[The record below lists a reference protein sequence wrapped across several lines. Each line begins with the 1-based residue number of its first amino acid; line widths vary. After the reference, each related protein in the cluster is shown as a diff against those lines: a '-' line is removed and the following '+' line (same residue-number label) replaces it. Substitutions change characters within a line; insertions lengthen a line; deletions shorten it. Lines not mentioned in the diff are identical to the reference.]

1 MTAAYRFLFLFVA
14 GLAAGCAQYEIVGY
28 YAGWKE
34 QAPFDPRDVTVID
47 YAFAVVA
54 PDGSLALDDAAK
66 DGAAFDTLV
75 AMKARNPKLRVVL
88 SVGGWTRSDRFSDMA
103 ADPASRARFIA
114 STMALLERHRLDG
127 IDIDWEYPTDIG
139 VPCTPDRTCQRP
151 EDKRNFIALAR
162 EMRRAFGDRY
172 LITIAAG
179 ADEKFLAEP
188 HGDVRWLAEL
198 AGPLDWINLMTYDY
212 HGSWERAANF
222 NAPLDAV
229 EASVARLLAIGI
241 SPRKIALGM
250 PFYGKGWAG
259 CAPGKDGDGFA
270 QPCTGLAKGSAD
282 ETFDYA
288 YLVDRGYLSD
298 PAYAQHRHE
307 AARVP
312 YLYNAVT
319 GEFITYDDERSIA
332 EKVALVQRRGL
343 RGAMFWELDADRH
356 GALRAVVARS
366 LAH

>member
-1 MTAAYRFLFLFVA
+1 MRYFRS
-14 GLAAGCAQYEIVGY
+14 LAAAAMLASGCAHYEIVGY

-34 QAPFDPRDVTVID
+34 HAAFDPQEVTVID

-54 PDGSLALDDAAK
+54 ADGSLVLDDPTK
-66 DGAAFDTLV
+66 DGAALDALV
-75 AMKARNPKLRVVL
+75 AFKARNPDLRVVL

-103 ADPASRARFIA
+103 ADPSARARFIA
-114 STMALLERHRLDG
+114 STLALLERHKLDG

-151 EDKRNFIALAR
+151 EDKRNFIALVR

-179 ADEKFLAEP
+179 AEEKFLADPES
-188 HGDVRWLAEL
+188 GGKWLAEL

-212 HGSWERAANF
+212 HGSWERVANF

-229 EASVARLLAIGI
+229 EASVTRVLALGI
-241 SPRKIALGM
+241 APRKVTLGL
-250 PFYGKGWAG
+250 PFYGKGWSG
-259 CAPGKDGDGFA
+259 CSPGPGGDGFA
-270 QPCTGLAKGSAD
+270 QPCTSLAKGSAD
-282 ETFDYA
+282 ESFDYA

-298 PAYAQHRHE
+298 PAYARHRHA
-307 AARVP
+307 AARAP
-312 YLYNAVT
+312 YLYNAAT

-332 EKVALVQRRGL
+332 EKVALVERLGL
-343 RGAMFWELDADRH
+343 RGAMFWELEADRH
-356 GALRAVVARS
+356 GVLRGVVARA
-366 LAH
+366 LPH